1 MELDAKNAKNVA
13 AEAHN
18 KVSIALTVAYRDA
31 RASSNGVGA
40 LDVGEILQ
48 AFVAYTSEEKL
59 MMLHSP
65 EFLAA
70 VGPLPYS
77 LTKLI
82 AQHRAEQAVKRE
94 REREEKE
101 KAKTAS
107 LLGSMVYTRAH
118 EVTPLLKQEVVIPTI
133 FLVSLRHKVYFPLH
147 WWSNAVLRKAAESPH
162 MISKEFSRAEQ
173 SASYS
178 IGERV
183 QVVDVT
189 KCAKLFDGEDE
200 AKYLTPSLWR
210 QAANNLL
217 SAFQQLCPAVDPLKP
232 DTRNYSSELAA
243 HFAWFSNLECF
254 DSKMDV
260 WLPVERKMRYALL
273 GEGLFR
279 EETWADEIRSV
290 LILHTHAQALASMY
304 GASPAA
310 APAAYGGGKRPWA
323 DHGDAL
329 AKRPRHESYGR
340 SDGHG
345 RGEEGRGNF
354 APRGPATCLVCT
366 GPHVAAHHPPNLS
379 SFRDGRPFFC
389 KPDGR
394 NLVTAAAFQGPTP
407 KGVCILYNTGRCG
420 GVHPGERLHI
430 CSLCGGTHGALSLHG
445 TCKRV
450 KDGAFVP

>member
-1 MELDAKNAKNVA
+1 MTRPGEITEEMELDAKNAKNVA

-40 LDVGEILQ
+40 LDVGEMLQ
-48 AFVAYTSEEKL
+48 AFVVYTSEEKL

-65 EFLAA
+65 ELLAA

-118 EVTPLLKQEVVIPTI
+118 EVTPLLKQGVVIPTI
-133 FLVSLRHKVYFPLH
+133 FLVSLRHKSFARRRSPP
-147 WWSNAVLRKAAESPH
+147 PH

-200 AKYLTPSLWR
+200 AKCLTPSLWR

-243 HFAWFSNLECF
+243 HFAGFSNLECF
-254 DSKMDV
+254 DSKMEV

-279 EETWADEIRSV
+279 EETWADEIRARKHVRRIAGSGTGC
-290 LILHTHAQALASMY
+290 LWRREASM
-304 GASPAA
+304 G
-310 APAAYGGGKRPWA
+310 
-323 DHGDAL
+323 
-329 AKRPRHESYGR
+329 
-340 SDGHG
+340 
-345 RGEEGRGNF
+345 
-354 APRGPATCLVCT
+354 
-366 GPHVAAHHPPNLS
+366 
-379 SFRDGRPFFC
+379 
-389 KPDGR
+389 
-394 NLVTAAAFQGPTP
+394 
-407 KGVCILYNTGRCG
+407 
-420 GVHPGERLHI
+420 
-430 CSLCGGTHGALSLHG
+430 
-445 TCKRV
+445 
-450 KDGAFVP
+450 